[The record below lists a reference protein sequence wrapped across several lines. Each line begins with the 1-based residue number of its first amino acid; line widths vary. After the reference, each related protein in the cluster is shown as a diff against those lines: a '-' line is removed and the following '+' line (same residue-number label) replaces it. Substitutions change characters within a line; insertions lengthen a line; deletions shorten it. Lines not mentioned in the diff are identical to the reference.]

1 MAKLIMLVG
10 GSRSGKSA
18 YAEQIASQLAAQ
30 EAQEVYYLAT
40 ATVWDDEFAERVK
53 KHQLRRP
60 TDWHTIEETCDIG
73 QALLAVHEPGGI
85 FLIDGIGTWV
95 TNLMYRDNW
104 PDFVWH
110 STKEEWFFSQVDVLL
125 EACKARAG
133 TIILVADE
141 VGMAI
146 VPEYE
151 QGRIFR
157 DLNGWTNQHLA
168 RAANEV
174 YLLSCGIPLRI
185 K

>member
-10 GSRSGKSA
+10 GSRSGKSL
-18 YAEQIASQLAAQ
+18 YAEQTACQLAAQ
-30 EAQEVYYLAT
+30 DDQEVYYLAT
-40 ATVWDDEFAERVK
+40 AMVRDDEFAERVK
-53 KHQLRRP
+53 KHQQRRP
-60 TDWHTIEETCDIG
+60 KDWHTIEETCDIG
-73 QALLAVHEPGGI
+73 QTILAVHEPGGI

-95 TNLMYRDNW
+95 ANLMYQDNW
-104 PDFVWH
+104 PDFAWN
-110 STKEEWFFSQVDVLL
+110 SAREKWFFSQVDELL
-125 EACKARAG
+125 EACKNRVG

-157 DLNGWTNQHLA
+157 DLNGWTNQRLA
-168 RAANEV
+168 QAANEV
-174 YLLSCGIPLRI
+174 YLVSCGIPQQL